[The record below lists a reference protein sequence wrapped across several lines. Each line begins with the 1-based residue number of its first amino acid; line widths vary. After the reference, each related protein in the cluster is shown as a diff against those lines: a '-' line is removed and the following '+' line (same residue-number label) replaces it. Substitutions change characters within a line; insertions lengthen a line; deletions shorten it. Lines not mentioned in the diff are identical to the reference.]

1 MARAPALVSTF
12 LAGVGGWLVAPMHS
26 ASGWEIY
33 IPLDTWQKLRVC
45 SLYLMG
51 QGILGGYQERQE
63 KPSTEGYSVLWECVL
78 NMSVEPWVWQQEF

>member
-51 QGILGGYQERQE
+51 QGVLGGYQERQE
-63 KPSTEGYSVLWECVL
+63 KPRTEGYSVLWEYVL